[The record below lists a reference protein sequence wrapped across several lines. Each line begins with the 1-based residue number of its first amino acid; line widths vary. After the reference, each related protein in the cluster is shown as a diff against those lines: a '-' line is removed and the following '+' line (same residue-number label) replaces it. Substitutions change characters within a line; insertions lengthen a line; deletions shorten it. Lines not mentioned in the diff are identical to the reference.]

1 MDEKNKSIMK
11 NSLTAAQYYK
21 RQVEYTQKAFEKN
34 DLMPRRYVLVLTN
47 LCNLSCTF
55 CFQERKKREDRMTT
69 ENWLNVLDQIP
80 KNSRITLTGGDP
92 FMFKDFAKIFK
103 RANEVAET
111 NMITNGLLITDQK
124 IEKLLNEKNFKVLA
138 ISIDTIGNYNRD
150 VKKKDWKKLVNQL
163 NKFVTLRD
171 KNRIQT
177 ALDIKTV
184 ILDENIDDLFKIHK
198 FATEKLKADTHSFML
213 LKGAEIQHSDLMF
226 KFEEIHRETEAY
238 QYKKFDK
245 LVDQLNKIKEYDEKY
260 GYKSFLHPNLL
271 DFSGEKKFSKDDLM
285 YLNNKKHISKNFA
298 SCYAPW
304 GGVYINVD
312 GNLFPCMA
320 VAMGNV
326 KKEKL
331 RDIVFSENFMK
342 FKGIIKD
349 NGTINGCNRCGYLK
363 PKEI

>member
-1 MDEKNKSIMK
+1 MK

-92 FMFKDFAKIFK
+92 FMFKDFEKIFK

-260 GYKSFLHPNLL
+260 GY
-271 DFSGEKKFSKDDLM
+271 
-285 YLNNKKHISKNFA
+285 
-298 SCYAPW
+298 
-304 GGVYINVD
+304 
-312 GNLFPCMA
+312 
-320 VAMGNV
+320 
-326 KKEKL
+326 
-331 RDIVFSENFMK
+331 
-342 FKGIIKD
+342 
-349 NGTINGCNRCGYLK
+349 
-363 PKEI
+363 